1 MRIAILVVAALL
13 CGCETAPEGSTAPA
27 LDPAA
32 AEAELA
38 EARALPDF
46 RPESATACNAVRLD
60 VSLAASGALSIN
72 GAATDM
78 DGLRAAAQRKNAAC
92 LNAPAMVLFNTQAGA
107 PAATRQAALNTLSG
121 IIVNLGVVETTN

>member
-1 MRIAILVVAALL
+1 MRMASLVFALL
-13 CGCETAPEGSTAPA
+13 LCACETAPPGSTAPA
-27 LDPAA
+27 PDPAL

-38 EARALPDF
+38 EAKALPDF

-60 VSLAASGALSIN
+60 VSVSATGALSIN

-78 DGLRAAAQRKNAAC
+78 DGLKAAAQRKNAAC

-107 PAATRQAALNTLSG
+107 PAAARQAALDTLSG